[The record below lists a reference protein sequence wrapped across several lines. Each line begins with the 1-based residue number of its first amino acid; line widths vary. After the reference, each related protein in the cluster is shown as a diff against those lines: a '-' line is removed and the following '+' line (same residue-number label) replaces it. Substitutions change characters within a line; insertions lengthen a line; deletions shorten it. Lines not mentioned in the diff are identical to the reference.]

1 MSDRLS
7 PGDRAP
13 DFDLTAADGTQVSLA
28 DLAGKKAVIYFYP
41 KAMTP
46 GCTTQAIDFQ
56 AADEDLRTAGY
67 AVVGISPDRPEALAR
82 FAEQEGLGFPLLS
95 DPDRSTL
102 EAYGAWGEKQ
112 NYGKTI
118 TGVIRS
124 TVVLDTGGNVE
135 HAFYNVKATG
145 HVAKLRRDLGLD

>member
-13 DFDLTAADGTQVSLA
+13 DFDLTAADGSQVSLA
-28 DLAGKKAVIYFYP
+28 DLKGKKAIIYFYP
-41 KAMTP
+41 KAATP
-46 GCTTQAIDFQ
+46 GCTVQAIDFQ
-56 AADEDLRTAGY
+56 AADDDLREAGY
-67 AVVGISPDRPEALAR
+67 AVVGISPDQPEALAK
-82 FAEQEGLGFPLLS
+82 FAEDEGLGFPLLS
-95 DPDRSTL
+95 DPDRATL

-124 TVVLDTGGNVE
+124 TVVLDADGNVE
-135 HAFYNVKATG
+135 HAFYNVKAQG
-145 HVAKLRRDLGLD
+145 HVDKLRRDLGLA

>member
-7 PGDRAP
+7 PGEKAP
-13 DFDLTAADGTQVSLA
+13 DFDLRTADGGRLSLA
-28 DLAGKKAVIYFYP
+28 DLKGKKAIIYFYP

-46 GCTTQAIDFQ
+46 GCTVQAIDFE
-56 AADEDLRTAGY
+56 AADDDLREAGY
-67 AVVGISPDRPEALAR
+67 AVVGISPDQPAALAE
-82 FAEQEGLGFPLLS
+82 FAEQEGLAFPLLS

-102 EAYGAWGEKQ
+102 EAYGAWGEKE

-124 TVVLDTGGNVE
+124 TVVLDTDGIVE
-135 HAFYNVKATG
+135 HAFYNVKANG
-145 HVAKLRRDLGLD
+145 HVDKLRRDLGLV

>member
-1 MSDRLS
+1 MSDQLS

-13 DFDLTAADGTQVSLA
+13 DFDLRTADGGQLSLA
-28 DLAGKKAVIYFYP
+28 DLKGKKAILYFYP

-46 GCTTQAIDFQ
+46 GCTVQAIDFQ
-56 AADEDLRTAGY
+56 AAGDDLRSSGY
-67 AVVGISPDRPEALAR
+67 AVVGISPDQPEELAR

-112 NYGKTI
+112 NYGTTI

-124 TVVLDTGGNVE
+124 TVVLDEDGTVE
-135 HAFYNVKATG
+135 HAFYNVKAKG
-145 HVAKLRRDLGLD
+145 HVDNLRRDLGWG